1 VSQVVNFD
9 LPKQAEEYVHRIGRT
24 GRAGFKGTALSFVSA
39 KDWQSFK
46 AIESYLSK
54 RIGFSELDGLVG
66 KFKGFKEKTETV
78 KKTNTPKIAK
88 KSSQHYEKSFKKP
101 RKAKQVKAI
110 PAPFDVDGV
119 APLKRS
125 KLKEDE

>member
-1 VSQVVNFD
+1 M
-9 LPKQAEEYVHRIGRT
+9 
-24 GRAGFKGTALSFVSA
+24 
-39 KDWQSFK
+39 
-46 AIESYLSK
+46 
-54 RIGFSELDGLVG
+54 
-66 KFKGFKEKTETV
+66 
-78 KKTNTPKIAK
+78 
-88 KSSQHYEKSFKKP
+88 SSQHYKKSFKKP